1 MHRLRMYRKMATA
14 GVVLI
19 ALVTVFVAG
28 YVFGAHQPSTS
39 VQAQSGSP
47 AGTDELFAPFWETW
61 TLLHDNYVDP
71 LDDNALLE
79 GALNGLL
86 DSLGDPHTGY
96 MNPETFTQI
105 NESMSGEYE
114 GIGATVRTDEATG
127 GLQLVTIM
135 DGSPA
140 QAAGLLPG
148 DVIVEVEGADVT
160 GLDQNEIIAQV
171 RGPAGTSVDLGIQRQ
186 SEPEVL
192 DVEVT
197 RERITVASVA
207 YEVLDGDIGYVR
219 LSQFEFGSSQELR
232 DALEAMDANALKGL
246 ILDVRGNPG
255 GYLTTSIE
263 VASAFIPEGT
273 VVTER
278 GPERERTYDAL
289 GNASAP
295 DVPMVVLVDA
305 GSASASEL
313 IAGALQDNQR
323 ATIVGTKT
331 FGKGS
336 VQTWH
341 TLSNGGGVRITVSRW
356 YTPSGR
362 SVNDVGI
369 DPDVNVPF
377 ELEPGKV
384 YDPATMPDPQ
394 LEAALQILR
403 SGEPVQPAVAAPGAV
418 AP

>member
-1 MHRLRMYRKMATA
+1 LYRKTATVS
-14 GVVLI
+14 VVLT
-19 ALVTVFVAG
+19 ALVTVFVVG
-28 YVFGAHQPSTS
+28 YVLGTHQPSTA
-39 VQAQSGSP
+39 VRAQSGSP
-47 AGTDELFAPFWETW
+47 TGTDELFTPFWETW
-61 TLLHDNYVDP
+61 TLLHDNYVDA
-71 LDDNALLE
+71 LDNGTLME
-79 GALNGLL
+79 GALNGMLE
-86 DSLGDPHTGY
+86 SLGDPHTGY
-96 MNPETFTQI
+96 MDPETFNQI

-127 GLQLVTIM
+127 GLELVTIM

-148 DVIVEVEGADVT
+148 DVIVEVSGEDIT

-171 RGPAGTSVDLGIQRQ
+171 RGPAGTNVDLGIKRPNVD
-186 SEPEVL
+186 EILDFEVSR
-192 DVEVT
+192 D
-197 RERITVASVA
+197 RITVASVT
-207 YEVLDGDIGYVR
+207 YDVLDGDIGYVR

-232 DALEAMDANALKGL
+232 DALAAIDANHLKGL

-255 GYLTTSIE
+255 GYLTTAIE
-263 VASAFIPEGT
+263 VASAFIQEGT

-278 GPERERTYDAL
+278 GPERERTYEAL
-289 GNASAP
+289 ENAVAP
-295 DVPMVVLVDA
+295 DVPMVVLVNA

-313 IAGALQDNQR
+313 IAGALQDNHR

-362 SVNDVGI
+362 SVSEVGI

-377 ELEPGKV
+377 EIAAGEV

-394 LEAALQILR
+394 LEAALTILR
-403 SGEPVQPAVAAPGAV
+403 TGEPVQPTVAEPVVTAQP
-418 AP
+418 

>member
-14 GVVLI
+14 SVMLT
-19 ALVTVFVAG
+19 ALVTVFVIG
-28 YVFGAHQPSTS
+28 YVFGAHQPSTA
-39 VQAQSGSP
+39 VQAQAGTS

-71 LDDNALLE
+71 LDDNALME
-79 GALNGLL
+79 GALNGMLE
-86 DSLGDPHTGY
+86 SLSDPHTGY

-114 GIGATVRTDEATG
+114 GIGATVRTDETTG

-148 DVIVEVEGADVT
+148 DVIVEVEGEDVT

-186 SEPEVL
+186 SEPDTLDFEVM
-192 DVEVT
+192 
-197 RERITVASVA
+197 RERITVASVS

-232 DALEAMDANALKGL
+232 DALEAIDANHLKGL

-289 GNASAP
+289 GNAIAP

-331 FGKGS
+331 L
-336 VQTWH
+336 H

-362 SVNDVGI
+362 SVSEVGI

-394 LEAALQILR
+394 LEAALTILR
-403 SGEPVQPAVAAPGAV
+403 SGEPVLPTVAESGTV
-418 AP
+418 AQ

>member
-14 GVVLI
+14 SVMLT
-19 ALVTVFVAG
+19 ALVTVFVIG
-28 YVFGAHQPSTS
+28 YVFGAHQPSTA
-39 VQAQSGSP
+39 VQAQAGTS

-71 LDDNALLE
+71 LDDNALME
-79 GALNGLL
+79 GALNGMLE
-86 DSLGDPHTGY
+86 SLSDPHTGY

-114 GIGATVRTDEATG
+114 GIGATVRTDETTG

-148 DVIVEVEGADVT
+148 DVIVEVEGEDVT

-186 SEPEVL
+186 SEPDTLDFEVM
-192 DVEVT
+192 
-197 RERITVASVA
+197 RERITVASVS

-232 DALEAMDANALKGL
+232 DALEAIDANHLKGL

-289 GNASAP
+289 GNAIAP

-362 SVNDVGI
+362 SVSEVGI

-394 LEAALQILR
+394 LEAALTILR
-403 SGEPVQPAVAAPGAV
+403 SGEPVLPTVAESGTV
-418 AP
+418 AQ